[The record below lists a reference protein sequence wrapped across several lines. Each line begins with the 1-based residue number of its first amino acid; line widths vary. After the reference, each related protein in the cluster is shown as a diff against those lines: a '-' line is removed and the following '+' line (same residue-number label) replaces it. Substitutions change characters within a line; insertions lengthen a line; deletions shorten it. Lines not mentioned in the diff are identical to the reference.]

1 MNSLTEL
8 NGFVNDFSLTYT
20 DDRLPNVIFDRAI
33 PTNQS
38 QSVDRGFTINAS
50 IGLDIIEII
59 NYPESNPVY
68 TIDVSN
74 LSGATITWATLPSG
88 VTVTNTIAGVY
99 VVRGFTDKTEWDII
113 KSPVIDFSDD
123 YFGNWTY
130 TSTIS
135 YTSFNAGSQSKTW
148 NSAVTVNNILFLSNP
163 IQYVYQLSAV
173 STISGVPQLGNLDT
187 AYPGVTWTVV
197 ITPSSTVSINT
208 FTSTGTG
215 GTFSV
220 NASTKVV
227 TISGTR
233 AQVNSRL
240 AGLRIDAN
248 STAVDFVLTYVASNS
263 LNAVTDTKTQT
274 LISQGLSVLGAVTEP
289 IIYFIE
295 DSNFTITGAPVITD
309 IGFDGTGLYIY
320 TITPNDTNAIQ
331 SATIGGTGGTASFN
345 ATTKV
350 ITIQGTRTQVNGR
363 LASINIVTG
372 VDYGINFNLQ
382 YQCVTPRADTA
393 NKIQVV
399 AVGSNDTEITNMN
412 ISRKYTANN
421 SNLIFSTNIPQI
433 SDLDATDP
441 TYTVI
446 FDCAQGTW
454 NVPANLDPFVEGGFP
469 TNPLSI
475 AGTKT
480 FINSRLS
487 QIRFFPNQGV
497 SSNTSFTYTQFKN
510 GVQQVSQ
517 TVALIGSAGSFN
529 NSRTVDFVSSQNYT
543 PSSADILYGKIDS
556 ILLVG
561 GGGGGS
567 AGGGGGGEIIYSTT
581 DINLT
586 NTTYNIVIGGGGTAG
601 NANLSGSGGAA
612 GGNGGNTVAFGLT
625 ARGGGGGNVWT
636 GANPFTGATGGY
648 SWDSAG
654 TQISGGNGGTFSQT
668 VSGQLRLYYG
678 GGGGAG
684 ARLSTDPAVTLYTFT
699 SMNAS
704 TSTNPGTLVPGYGA
718 TGRNTAEFANPF
730 SLGGVN
736 ANTVYSYGFGGGGG
750 AWSTYQFANPGGGGY
765 ADGSPEVPI
774 FYSDNAWIQWASY
787 SGRTPEI
794 NQATSASKFV
804 SGQRVP
810 SVAGGGGGGG
820 ALSNSVAAPP
830 APGGDG
836 VVRISISAK

>member
-8 NGFVNDFSLTYT
+8 NGYVDSFSLTYT
-20 DDRLPNVIFDRAI
+20 DERLPNVIFDRPV

-50 IGLDIIEII
+50 IGIDIVEII
-59 NYPESNPVY
+59 NHPESNPVY

-74 LSGATITWATLPSG
+74 LIGATITWASLPSG
-88 VTVTNTIAGVY
+88 VTVTNTTAGVY
-99 VVRGFTDKTEWDII
+99 VVRGFTDKNVWDII

-123 YFGNWTY
+123 YFGSWTY

-135 YTSFNAGSQSKTW
+135 YTSFNDGSQTKTW
-148 NSAVTVNNILFLSNP
+148 TSAVTVNNILFLTNP
-163 IQYVYQLSAV
+163 VQYVYQLSAV

-197 ITPSSTVSINT
+197 ITPSSTLSINT
-208 FTSTGTG
+208 FTTTGTG

-233 AQVNSRL
+233 TQVNSRL

-248 STAVDFVLTYVASNS
+248 SSAVDFVLTYLATNS
-263 LNAVTDTKTQT
+263 LNASTDTKTQT
-274 LISQGLSVLGAVTEP
+274 LVSQGLSILGAVTNP
-289 IIYFIE
+289 TIYYNE
-295 DSNFTITGAPVITD
+295 DSNFTITGAPVVTD

-320 TITPNDTNAIQ
+320 TITPSDTNAIQ
-331 SATIGGTGGTASFN
+331 SVTIGGTGGTASFN

-363 LASINIVTG
+363 LGSINIVTG
-372 VDYGINFNLQ
+372 VDYGIDFNLQ
-382 YQCVTPRADTA
+382 YQCITPRADTA
-393 NKIQVV
+393 NKIQV
-399 AVGSNDTEITNMN
+399 AAIGSNDTEVSNMN
-412 ISRKYTANN
+412 ISRNYTANN
-421 SNLIFSTNIPQI
+421 SNLIFATTIPQI
-433 SDLDATDP
+433 SDNDATDP

-446 FDCAQGTW
+446 FNCPQGSW
-454 NVPANLDPFVEGGFP
+454 NIPANSEPFVEGAFP
-469 TNPLSI
+469 LNPFSLTGS
-475 AGTKT
+475 KT
-480 FINSRLS
+480 FINSKIG

-497 SSNTSFTYTQFKN
+497 SGNTSFTYTQFKN
-510 GVQQVSQ
+510 GVQQVNQ
-517 TVALIGSAGSFN
+517 TVTLIGSEGSYTN
-529 NSRTVDFVSSQNYT
+529 TRIVDFMSSQNYT
-543 PSSADILYGKIDS
+543 FSAADVLYGKIDS

-567 AGGGGGGEIIYSTT
+567 AGGGGGGEIIYSAT

-586 NTTYNIVIGGGGTAG
+586 NTTYNIIIGGGGTAG
-601 NANLSGSGGAA
+601 NANVSASGGAP
-612 GGNGGNTVAFGLT
+612 GGNGGSTVAFGLT

-636 GANPFTGATGGY
+636 NSSPFTGATGGY

-654 TQISGGNGGTFSQT
+654 NQISGGSGGTFSQT

-684 ARLSTDPAVTLYTFT
+684 ARLSTDAPTTLYTYT
-699 SMNAS
+699 SINAS
-704 TSTNPGTLVPGYGA
+704 TSINPGTLVPGYGA
-718 TGRNTAEFANPF
+718 TGRNTPEFANPF
-730 SLGGVN
+730 TYGG
-736 ANTVYSYGFGGGGG
+736 AYGLTVYSYGFGGGGG

-765 ADGSPEVPI
+765 SESESI
-774 FYSDNAWIQWASY
+774 NYSDNAWIQWASY
-787 SGRTPEI
+787 SGRTPQI
-794 NQATSASKFV
+794 YQATSASKFV
-804 SGQRVP
+804 SGQRVAT
-810 SVAGGGGGGG
+810 VAGGGGGGG

-830 APGGDG
+830 GPGGDG
-836 VVRISISAK
+836 VVRIRISAK